1 MDVNFCSHGLTV
13 SVKSSAVTCDG
24 YEVDNLIS
32 SDFFKKQ
39 KGFLAERFIK
49 PPVTLTFEFA
59 CDIQINY
66 LVIQSNV
73 GAQKSAGLEVLTST
87 NSDDNRGEIAQ
98 DTKLNSVA
106 FGIIKS
112 EETGFVFY
120 RHGYDIR
127 KKIPVDNFVFSTFKS
142 SRNLVTRVL
151 TIKIFKTY
159 GSSIPALG
167 RVEVW
172 GRPSSGCPKNVIDNV
187 YNCWKQHVNRAC
199 PVFSDAEVVM
209 NRQCNNKTDS
219 RISWSADFK
228 IPDEFLDPITCEIM
242 VLPVILPCGKIIDKF
257 TLEKHNETESHWGRS
272 PSDPFTGILFSETNK
287 PVIADDLK
295 ARIDKFLCDNSNET
309 LLMNVPRTVGR
320 KASNFPD
327 VCNGIKQRDCENGDS
342 LNRHCCDKPSQD
354 SSHRNCDSGSD
365 LTDSRNCEKGR
376 NVNGCVLSAFENM
389 QSNIDTKSNELK
401 AIHKEIQLRRCNIVS
416 KNVKF
421 FPYAQNT
428 TLSHEEMSQRSL
440 DNLLKSTLSSLPS
453 LCQTSLKGNVSE
465 KCVTC
470 KDSNNLFQMP
480 CIHVVCRSCLVYM
493 VNKKQLKCADC
504 EVMFKA
510 SDVRRV
516 HI

>member
-1 MDVNFCSHGLTV
+1 MDVNFCSPGLTV
-13 SVKSSAVTCDG
+13 SVKSSAVSCDG
-24 YEVDNLIS
+24 YEVDNLVS
-32 SDFFKKQ
+32 NDFFKKQ

-49 PPVTLTFEFA
+49 PPVTLTFEFS
-59 CDIQINY
+59 CYIKINY
-66 LVIQSNV
+66 LLIQSNV
-73 GAQKSAGLEVLTST
+73 GAQKSTGLEVFTTS
-87 NSDDNRGEIAQ
+87 NSDNQGELAQ

-106 FGIIKS
+106 SGIIRS
-112 EETGFVFY
+112 DETGFVFY
-120 RHGYDIR
+120 RHGDDIR
-127 KKIPVDNFVFSTFKS
+127 KKIPGGNFVFSTFKS

-151 TIKIFKTY
+151 SIKIFKTY

-167 RVEVW
+167 RVELW

-199 PVFSDAEVVM
+199 SMFSDAEVVTSTE
-209 NRQCNNKTDS
+209 CNSKTDS
-219 RISWSADFK
+219 RIPCSADFK
-228 IPDEFLDPITCEIM
+228 VPDEFLDPITCEIM
-242 VLPVILPCGKIIDKF
+242 VLPVILPCGKIIDRF

-320 KASNFPD
+320 KTSNCPEVYND
-327 VCNGIKQRDCENGDS
+327 IKQRDYENCDGLS
-342 LNRHCCDKPSQD
+342 RHSYGKPSHD
-354 SSHRNCDSGSD
+354 SSHRNCGSGSD
-365 LTDSRNCEKGR
+365 SADSRNHEKGR
-376 NVNGCVLSAFENM
+376 NVNGYVLSAFENM
-389 QSNIDTKSNELK
+389 QCNIDTKSNEPK
-401 AIHKEIQLRRCNIVS
+401 ATQKEIQLRRCNLVS

-428 TLSHEEMSQRSL
+428 TLSHEEISQRSL

-453 LCQTSLKGNVSE
+453 LCQTSRKGNVTE
-465 KCVTC
+465 NCITC
-470 KDSNNLFQMP
+470 KGSNNLFQMP
-480 CIHVVCRSCLVYM
+480 CVHVVCRSCLVNM